1 MGGDQRDR
9 AARRPAPHIP
19 IAMRIGPVEGRIIGS
34 LIEKQL
40 ATPAQYPLTLNSLLS
55 ACNQSSNR
63 DPVVSYDE
71 RTLDA
76 ALVSLKEAGLVRFVH
91 PSHGRSVIRYRQVLD
106 EKLGLDELRLAL
118 VGVLLL
124 RGPQTVG
131 ELRARTERM
140 ARFDGIAA
148 VEADLEAL
156 TRGSDP
162 LVLRLPRRPGQ
173 KEERWVQLLSGHT
186 ETASGSHPDDGYERP
201 YERESRDDGYTS
213 RQSAVSQP
221 SAPNPPNPPD
231 TPNATNAL
239 TAPTAHAGRI
249 TDGTSSL
256 AGEVASLQADLAS
269 VRAELASVSAE
280 LASVR
285 GELSNLRADLDELRE
300 VWADS

>member
-1 MGGDQRDR
+1 
-9 AARRPAPHIP
+9 
-19 IAMRIGPVEGRIIGS
+19 MRIGPAEGRIIGS

-76 ALVSLKEAGLVRFVH
+76 ALASLKEAGLVRFVH
-91 PSHGRSVIRYRQVLD
+91 PSHGRSVVRYRQVLH
-106 EKLGLDELRLAL
+106 EKLGLDDLRLAL

-124 RGPQTVG
+124 RGPQTAG
-131 ELRARTERM
+131 ELRSRTERM
-140 ARFDGIAA
+140 AHFDGIAA

-186 ETASGSHPDDGYERP
+186 ETISASPPDEVYERP
-201 YERESRDDGYTS
+201 YEYESPDGDFRTGP
-213 RQSAVSQP
+213 SAASAASAP
-221 SAPNPPNPPD
+221 SAPSAAMSPI
-231 TPNATNAL
+231 
-239 TAPTAHAGRI
+239 APAGRAS
-249 TDGTSSL
+249 DGTSPL
-256 AGEVASLQADLAS
+256 AEEVAALRAEMESVGAELES
-269 VRAELASVSAE
+269 VRA
-280 LASVR
+280 
-285 GELSNLRADLDELRE
+285 ELSNLRADVDELRE